1 MLNSILAS
9 YNARSL
15 VKSIFNSDNFIKYVK
30 PGYELGLEIKIKLQK
45 LVKSTKQFRVLFT
58 KSWFNTYWRRCRC
71 YN

>member
-30 PGYELGLEIKIKLQK
+30 PGYELGLEIKIKLLK
-45 LVKSTKQFRVLFT
+45 TR
-58 KSWFNTYWRRCRC
+58 
-71 YN
+71 